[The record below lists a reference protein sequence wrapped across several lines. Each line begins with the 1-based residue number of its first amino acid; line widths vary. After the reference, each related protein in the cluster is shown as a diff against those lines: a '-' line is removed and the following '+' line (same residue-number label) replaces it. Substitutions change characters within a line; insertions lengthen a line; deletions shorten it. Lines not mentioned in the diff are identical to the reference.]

1 MKVIK
6 TLYGISEASAYWFK
20 IYYIYLINK
29 LSLMDLTY
37 DFCLLYIE
45 ANKKSFEIVGLQKK
59 ILSYYPII
67 SLPLPKKKS

>member
-6 TLYGISEASAYWFK
+6 PLYGISEASAHWFK

-37 DFCLLYIE
+37 DFCLLYTE
-45 ANKKSFEIVGLQKK
+45 DNNKSFEIVDL
-59 ILSYYPII
+59 
-67 SLPLPKKKS
+67 